1 MAQSRWLQAVSD
13 LNQVK
18 RMSLP
23 ASIFIGLRYS
33 NSRKSNQF
41 IAFINAFSVAGIAL
55 GLLALIVTSSVMNG
69 FEQQLKERILGL
81 APHFV
86 VQGQLPE
93 EAQKALQPWVLN
105 SAPYSENE
113 AVIQAQ
119 DGLKPV
125 YIQGIASST
134 SQQYQQFQLNMA
146 QGDIDSLEAGSYN
159 IVVGR
164 LLAMRLNLAVDDEIR
179 VIIAGSSVYT
189 PLGRIPAQRKF
200 TISGIFDVGS
210 ELDDKV
216 ALINL
221 TDLARL
227 QRKKPDDIT
236 NTRLFMQDPFQY
248 LAVRNVLAEFDLQ
261 WTDWRERQGALF
273 DAVKMEKNMMLVML
287 LLIVAV
293 AAFNIVS
300 ALVMVV
306 NEKQG
311 DIAILRTQGMSR
323 WQVMQIFLVNGIYNG
338 VKGTVIGA
346 LLGILIASQIN
357 NIIHWLNLPI
367 VNFLPEGELPIVM
380 DFVQIST
387 LIGTSLGLCLLA
399 SIIPAWRALQ
409 INPASAL
416 RYE

>member
-1 MAQSRWLQAVSD
+1 
-13 LNQVK
+13 
-18 RMSLP
+18 MSLP
-23 ASIFIGLRYS
+23 ASVFIGFRYS

-69 FEQQLKERILGL
+69 FEQQLKDRILGL
-81 APHFV
+81 APHFIV
-86 VQGQLPE
+86 EGQLPDK
-93 EAQKALQPWVLN
+93 ARDALQPWII
-105 SAPYSENE
+105 SDAPYSENE

-119 DGLKPV
+119 EGLKPV
-125 YIQGIASST
+125 YIQGLDGSALK
-134 SQQYQQFQLNMA
+134 QAQQFQLNMV
-146 QGDIDSLEAGSYN
+146 QGNLNTLVAGDYN

-164 LLAMRLNLAVDDEIR
+164 LLAMRLNLTVGDEVR

-248 LAVRNVLAEFDLQ
+248 LSVREVLTQFDLQ

-273 DAVKMEKNMMLVML
+273 DAVKMEKNMMLIML

-311 DIAILRTQGMSR
+311 DIAILRTQGMNR

-338 VKGTVIGA
+338 VKGTLIGA
-346 LLGILIASQIN
+346 VLGILITSQIN

-380 DFVQIST
+380 DVTQISV
-387 LIGTSLGLCLLA
+387 LIGTSLGLCILA
-399 SIIPAWRALQ
+399 SIIPAWRALKV
-409 INPASAL
+409 NPANAL